1 MTPTRFDPDLAAK
14 ILQAVMIGMEPERA
28 ALAYGMR
35 PHEHAAWIE
44 RGSAEPGSTAL
55 AEPTLVDYVHALDV
69 AVAQG
74 ELRALRHVLEG
85 GATSDPHR
93 WFLERRFPEK
103 WAKIPAAVRAAQQSA
118 GEASNDQP
126 QAEEPPEESRLDRA
140 RREREERRRRAAGES
155 A

>member
-14 ILQAVMIGMEPERA
+14 ILQAVMIGMEPDRA

-35 PHEHAAWIE
+35 PHEHALWIE
-44 RGSAEPGSTAL
+44 RGSAEAGSTAL

-74 ELRALRHVLEG
+74 ELRALQHVLDG
-85 GATSDPHR
+85 GVRSDPYR
-93 WFLERRFPEK
+93 WFLERRFPDK
-103 WAKIPAAVRAAQQSA
+103 WAKTPAAVRVAQTASGATQQA
-118 GEASNDQP
+118 GEES
-126 QAEEPPEESRLDRA
+126 PENVVPESRMERS
-140 RREREERRRRAAGES
+140 RREREERQRAAGES